1 MLLLRDAVFSRRLE
15 EHDQYDS
22 LMLEPLEA
30 LTDRQAKEIERL
42 IKDNRKYEAPAPVYQ

>member
-1 MLLLRDAVFSRRLE
+1 MLLLRDSLFSRSLE

-30 LTDRQAKEIERL
+30 FSKYQVKEIERL
-42 IKDNRKYEAPAPVYQ
+42 IKDSRRDEVPTPVYQ